1 LDKKIK
7 FPEIVINPDVAGKV
21 LAAILKFS
29 DLVCQEYNPDLWND
43 LHILSDA
50 IRNKYSSPS
59 DALAELRPG
68 RDLYRAVG
76 IEPTR
81 IRPSSESLL
90 RRVIKNKDLYQIN
103 SIVDVCNY
111 ASLSF
116 LLPIGLYDLRKISGN
131 VEFRLGRESE
141 EYEGIRK
148 DMIHVRDRL
157 TLADDIGPF
166 GNPSAD
172 SQRTAIDLKSRQVLM
187 IIFAPAHYSL
197 HKLKKHIEFSQDM
210 MLKYHNGSRLVH
222 SALLY

>member
-1 LDKKIK
+1 MGSKNK
-7 FPEIVINPDVAGKV
+7 FPELIINRDVVGKV
-21 LAAILKFS
+21 LAGILEFS
-29 DLVCQEYNPDLWND
+29 DFVCQKYNRELWTSLQN
-43 LHILSDA
+43 LADA
-50 IRNKYSSPS
+50 MRDKYSSPS
-59 DALAELRPG
+59 AALPELRPA

-116 LLPIGLYDLRKISGN
+116 LLPIGLYDIQKISGN
-131 VEFRLGRESE
+131 VVFRLGIESE

-157 TLADDIGPF
+157 TLADDKGPF

-172 SQRTAIDLKSRQVLM
+172 SQRTAIDLETSRVLM
-187 IIFAPAHYSL
+187 VIFAPAHYSL
-197 HKLKKHIEFSQDM
+197 QRLVHHIKFSQDVM
-210 MLKYHNGSRLVH
+210 MKYHTGSKLVH
-222 SALLY
+222 SSILR

>member
-1 LDKKIK
+1 LGNKNK
-7 FPEIVINPDVAGKV
+7 FPELIFNENVAGKV
-21 LAAILKFS
+21 LAGILEFS
-29 DLVCQEYNPDLWND
+29 DLVCQKYSQDLWTALQN
-43 LHILSDA
+43 ISDA
-50 IRNKYSSPS
+50 MREKYFSPS
-59 DALAELRPG
+59 DVLPELRPA

-116 LLPIGLYDLRKISGN
+116 LLPIGLYDIQKISGN
-131 VEFRLGRESE
+131 VVFRLGRESE

-157 TLADDIGPF
+157 ILADDIGPF

-172 SQRTAIDLKSRQVLM
+172 SQRTAIDLKSSQVLM
-187 IIFAPAHYSL
+187 VIFAPAHYSL
-197 HKLKKHIEFSQDM
+197 YRLNNHIEFSQDV
-210 MLKYHNGSRLVH
+210 MLKYHEGSRLVQ
-222 SALLY
+222 SAILH